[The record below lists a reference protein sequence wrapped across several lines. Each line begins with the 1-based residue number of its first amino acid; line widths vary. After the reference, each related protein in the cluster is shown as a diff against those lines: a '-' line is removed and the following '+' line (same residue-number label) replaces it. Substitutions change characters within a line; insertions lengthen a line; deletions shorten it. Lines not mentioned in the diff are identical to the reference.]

1 MAVFGDCSGGAMVL
15 HLAHIGTGIDKVPS
29 FHSKPG
35 CKIPAGKDNSNAR
48 VVVFHG
54 EGDHFIPTEQVIA
67 FKGKMQ
73 NAGEIYEFIAY
84 PNVKHSFTN
93 PQADEFGKE
102 FNLPALQYN

>member
-1 MAVFGDCSGGAMVL
+1 
-15 HLAHIGTGIDKVPS
+15 
-29 FHSKPG
+29 
-35 CKIPAGKDNSNAR
+35 
-48 VVVFHG
+48 
-54 EGDHFIPTEQVIA
+54 
-67 FKGKMQ
+67 MQ